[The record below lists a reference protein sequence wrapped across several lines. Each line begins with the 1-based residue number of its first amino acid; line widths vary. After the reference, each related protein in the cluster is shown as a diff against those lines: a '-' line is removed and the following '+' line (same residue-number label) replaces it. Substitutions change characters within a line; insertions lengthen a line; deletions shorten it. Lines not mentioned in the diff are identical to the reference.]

1 MINKTFA
8 IFNIFGEKFKKYLLF
23 LLLIIFLTMIM
34 ETLSIGM
41 FLPLITSILSPDKIE
56 NFYIIQ
62 RIYNLNIFSNISV
75 ELLVINFFLVIFIL
89 RFIILLFCN
98 WYSADFEYKI
108 RNYITK
114 KLYSIYIFT
123 PFAKFFKFNSAILVK
138 NINNEVAVYSAAIG
152 ASLILINEIL
162 VFTGLL
168 ILLVYFQPKA
178 TIIIF
183 LILTIIAVLINK
195 FTKKQL
201 NVWGKNSQKYE
212 GQRTKHFFQT
222 FNAIKEIKIF
232 NKEKFF
238 IEQSQKFNNYFF
250 DSNKKEIFVRS
261 LPRILLELSLILGL
275 SFFLILVI
283 SKNKNFQ
290 DLLPSIV
297 LFAAAGY
304 RMLPSINRILTSLQ
318 KLRFASPVIE
328 NINNQLKNKINY
340 EINNEKVPYK
350 NFNKEIKFE
359 NVSFTYPGSSK
370 KIFKNLNFSL
380 KKNERIGIQGE
391 SGSGKSTFVNLIS
404 GLIKCTNGDIS
415 IDKNNLK
422 EINIKDFQK
431 RIGYVPQQTF
441 LLDDSIRNNIAFG
454 LNTYQYEDKK
464 IHKILDIVELSNFI
478 NNLENGLETIVGER
492 GTKLSGGQIQRIGI
506 ARALFIDP
514 ELLIL
519 DEATNALDLKT
530 EKNVLKNINY
540 NYKNISKIVVAHRQS
555 SFHECEKIYQIND
568 GKFVNKNE

>member
-1 MINKTFA
+1 MPNLSTPVTNLKLAKEYYNDIKSAMEHLPRQFTPLMTLYLTDKTSSQQ
-8 IFNIFGEKFKKYLLF
+8 
-23 LLLIIFLTMIM
+23 IIEAAKSEIVLGI
-34 ETLSIGM
+34 
-41 FLPLITSILSPDKIE
+41 
-56 NFYIIQ
+56 
-62 RIYNLNIFSNISV
+62 
-75 ELLVINFFLVIFIL
+75 
-89 RFIILLFCN
+89 
-98 WYSADFEYKI
+98 
-108 RNYITK
+108 
-114 KLYSIYIFT
+114 KLYPS
-123 PFAKFFKFNSAILVK
+123 
-138 NINNEVAVYSAAIG
+138 G
-152 ASLILINEIL
+152 A
-162 VFTGLL
+162 T
-168 ILLVYFQPKA
+168 
-178 TIIIF
+178 T
-183 LILTIIAVLINK
+183 
-195 FTKKQL
+195 
-201 NVWGKNSQKYE
+201 NSQSGVVDISALFPIFE
-212 GQRTKHFFQT
+212 IMQREKLNLMIHGEVTDS
-222 FNAIKEIKIF
+222 EIDPF
-232 NKEKFF
+232 DKEKFF
-238 IEQSQKFNNYFF
+238 IEQSKKFNNYFF

-555 SFHECEKIYQIND
+555 SFHECEKIYQINE